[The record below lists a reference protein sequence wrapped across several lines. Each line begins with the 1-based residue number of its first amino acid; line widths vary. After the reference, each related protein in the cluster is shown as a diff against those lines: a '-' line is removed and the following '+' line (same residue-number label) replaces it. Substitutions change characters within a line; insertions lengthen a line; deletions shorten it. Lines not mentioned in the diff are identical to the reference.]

1 MIEFARNE
9 KSENGPGSP
18 RVSLILKTIRQPIEA
33 LVDVAPEVLLDTKRH
48 PNREP
53 VLRLVPIQ
61 LVERTSAHLDAAG
74 RP

>member
-1 MIEFARNE
+1 MIESARNE
-9 KSENGPGSP
+9 KSENRPGSA
-18 RVSLILKTIRQPIEA
+18 RVSFILKTIRQPIEA
-33 LVDVAPEVLLDTKRH
+33 RVDAAPEVLLDTKRH

-61 LVERTSAHLDAAG
+61 LVERTSTRLAAAG